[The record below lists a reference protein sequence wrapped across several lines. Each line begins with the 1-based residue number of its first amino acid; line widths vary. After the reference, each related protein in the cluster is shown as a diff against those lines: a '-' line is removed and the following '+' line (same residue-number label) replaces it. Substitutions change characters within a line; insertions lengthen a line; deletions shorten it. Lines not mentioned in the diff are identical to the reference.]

1 MKKSILRTENLL
13 PIAASFLLLPNFVF
27 AQNAEQV
34 KKIRESSNLKQLNVL
49 QKGFGKSTLSVKE
62 LQTKAK
68 SLKIPFEGES
78 NGRYYQLR
86 GFDKN
91 GRPLYYIS
99 YNTGAAEGTGTN
111 KLHPEAGVFNLEGS
125 GMKVHEWDG
134 GGVRTSHQEF
144 GGRVAQKDVPL
155 SSSEHATH
163 VAGTM
168 VASGVDVS
176 AKGMAPKATL
186 DAYDWNNDED
196 EMIAAATAGAILSN
210 HSYGYI
216 GGFAWGN
223 WSNNQGWHWFGSD
236 DDTEFKGY
244 GKYATPDRDWD
255 LIALNAPFYLP
266 VKAAGNPRGDG
277 PAAGETH
284 YVRNSSGQWVSSNKV
299 RQRNGGN
306 NGFDC
311 VLYGSTGKNLLVVGA
326 AQKIS
331 GGYKSPAD
339 VRMASFSAF
348 GPTDDG
354 RIKPDISGVGVG
366 LKSTVSDGD
375 TAYGTMSGT
384 SMASPNVTGSLLLL
398 QEHYYKKFN
407 AHMKSATLKALAI
420 ATANEAGEAPG
431 PDYASGWGLLNVFDA
446 AKAISLKDKYALIE
460 EKSLQNGATEE
471 IQVVAS
477 GTEPLKVTI
486 AWTDPV
492 PTTLPSFNTLNDRT
506 KVLVNDLDVRV
517 IKDGVEEL
525 PWRLNP
531 DNPASPAIKADND
544 VDNVEQVVIDNP
556 VPGATYTIKVSHKGT
571 LKKNNVTT
579 GANNTTVV
587 TLVDTDSQ
595 DYGIVVTGINN
606 GVTKDLTVTAVD
618 VKVSPVEYSSATP
631 VEFKVTNKGTEVAT
645 DAKVIYKLL
654 NKDSNNQEVTQGEIS
669 VPSLNPG
676 ETTTVLQNIDLS
688 KSFVNYTIV
697 AEVIY
702 AGDEIELNNKA
713 NAEVYGIIA
722 DLTPDLSSY
731 EFGYEDDFAK
741 SGWVSE
747 DKDADGRTWRKY
759 DDASLAY
766 EGNSF
771 ALNFPGNKTN
781 VNDWLFSN
789 PLRLK
794 KDVLYRVTFYA
805 RKFRTSAENISI
817 FLGSTN
823 SSTSMTS
830 EIAPKV
836 EALGAYNKYSYEF
849 SVDSDQIAYMGF
861 NHKTVGDAQ
870 SYAFA
875 MDNVKF
881 EYAENKPNVDFA
893 ASKLN
898 PNSFETV
905 SLTNNTI
912 TASTLPIN
920 SWEWSFS
927 PNTVSFVESTS
938 SASKEP
944 KVVFN
949 QEGVYAITLKATN
962 AKGEGELTKETY
974 VTVKNTAT
982 VADFTVNSQSIYS
995 GEAVVFTNTS
1005 TGNPKPTEYKWIIT
1019 PSDGVE
1025 YVGGTT
1031 DTSENPN
1038 VKFSKGGKYKVA
1050 LTATSPYNSNTLE
1063 KDNYISVIGIHN
1075 DVENL
1080 THSFDE
1086 NTKNLTLKWDRPDM
1100 TPMYSEGFE
1109 NAGNMPADMT
1119 IIDGNSDNKIWTASS
1134 FFKNNGEYGVR
1145 SYSWY
1150 VAGGAVDV
1158 DDYLVTPKLR
1168 KGAEVL
1174 KYAIKHP
1181 WAERYDIYI
1190 VEAPASG
1197 QAPTVEE
1204 IKAGHKIH
1212 TSEATEKIP
1221 AFVTKEFNIKQYA
1234 DKDFFVVFHHRT
1246 VKADNAFYVALDDVE
1261 VGYDNSPAAKSGAST
1276 SAERTL
1282 LASSELDY
1290 KKVLLAGQK
1299 LVSDNMLRED
1309 ANKTNNVSNS
1319 KITFGITTLPHLV
1332 GYEVVKDGT
1341 SVSNIDD
1348 YNTRLYNETMTKN
1361 GTYTYDVYALYS
1373 DGAKSNKQTV
1383 VVDITTL
1390 STSDVNANGGL
1401 KVYANPSN
1409 GYFVVEAANTVSSLK
1424 AGVYDMSGKQILSNS
1439 YNGNKFELNLTQQPK
1454 GVYILNLVDDKGVK
1468 HNVKLMV
1475 K

>member
-1 MKKSILRTENLL
+1 MKKSILRTDNLL
-13 PIAASFLLLPNFVF
+13 PIAAGFLLAPSFAF

-34 KKIRESSNLKQLNVL
+34 KKIRESSNLKQLSVL

-62 LQTKAK
+62 LQAKAK
-68 SLKIPFEGES
+68 DLKIPFMGEA
-78 NGRYYQLR
+78 NGKFYQLQ
-86 GFDKN
+86 GFDQK
-91 GRPLYYIS
+91 GHALYYIT
-99 YNTGAAEGTGTN
+99 YNAGAAEGTGTN
-111 KLHPEAGVFNLEGS
+111 KLSPDAGIFSLEGN

-134 GGVRTSHQEF
+134 GKVRTTHQEF
-144 GGRVAQKDVPL
+144 GGRVTQKDIPL
-155 SSSEHATH
+155 SNSDHATH

-168 VASGVDVS
+168 IAAGVDAL

-196 EMIAAATAGAILSN
+196 EMVAAATAGAILSN
-210 HSYGYI
+210 HSYGYV
-216 GGFAWGN
+216 GGFSWGN
-223 WSNNQGWHWFGSD
+223 WSGTQGWHWFGSD
-236 DDTEFKGY
+236 ADTEFRGY
-244 GKYATPDRDWD
+244 GQYSAPDRDWD
-255 LIALNAPFYLP
+255 LIALNAPYYLP

-277 PAAGETH
+277 PAPGETH
-284 YVRNSSGQWVSSNKV
+284 YVRNSSGQWITSTKV
-299 RQRNGGN
+299 RQRNGGD

-311 VLYGSTGKNLLVVGA
+311 IIYGSTGKNILTVGA
-326 AQKIS
+326 ANKIA
-331 GGYKSPAD
+331 GGYKTPQD

-348 GPTDDG
+348 GPVDDG
-354 RIKPDISGVGVG
+354 RIKPDISGVGVN
-366 LKSTVSDGD
+366 LKSSVSTGD
-375 TAYGTMSGT
+375 TTYGTMSGT

-398 QEHYYKKFN
+398 QEHYFKKFN

-431 PDYASGWGLLNVFDA
+431 PDYASGWGLLNAFDA
-446 AKAISLKDKYALIE
+446 AKAISLRNQYSLIE
-460 EKSLQNGATEE
+460 EKTLQNGATEE
-471 IQVVAS
+471 LQVVAS

-492 PTTLPSFNTLNDRT
+492 PATLVSMSTLNNRT
-506 KVLVNDLDVRV
+506 KMLVNDLDVRI

-531 DNPASPAIKADND
+531 DNPVSPAIKADND

-571 LKKNNVTT
+571 LKKNNITT
-579 GANNTTVV
+579 DATGTTI
-587 TLVDTDSQ
+587 TLVDADSQ
-595 DYGIVVTGINN
+595 DYGMVVTGINN

-618 VKVSPVEYSSATP
+618 VKVSPAEYSSATP

-645 DAKVIYKLL
+645 DAKIVYKLL
-654 NKDSNNQEVTQGEIS
+654 NKDSNNQEVAQGEIS
-669 VPSLNPG
+669 VSALNPG

-688 KSFVNYTIV
+688 KSFVNYTIA
-697 AEVIY
+697 AEVVY
-702 AGDEIELNNKA
+702 TGDEIELNNKA
-713 NAEVYGIIA
+713 NAEVYGIVA
-722 DLTPDLSSY
+722 DLTPDLSSH

-741 SGWVSE
+741 NGWISE

-766 EGNSF
+766 EGSSF

-789 PLRLK
+789 PLKLK
-794 KDVLYRVTFYA
+794 KNTLYRVIFYA
-805 RKFRTSAENISI
+805 RKFQTPNENISI
-817 FLGSTN
+817 FLGSAAN
-823 SSTSMTS
+823 SSSMTK
-830 EIAPKV
+830 EVAPKV
-836 EALGAYNKYSYEF
+836 EALTAYNRYSYEF
-849 SVDSDQIAYMGF
+849 SVDTDQIAYIGF
-861 NHKTVGDAQ
+861 NHKTEGTAL

-875 MDNVKF
+875 IDKTRF
-881 EYAENKPNVDFA
+881 EYAEDKPNIDFK

-905 SLTNNTI
+905 SLTNSTV
-912 TASTLPIN
+912 TASTLPIS
-920 SWEWSFS
+920 SWEWSFNPS
-927 PNTVSFVESTS
+927 TVSFVENT
-938 SASKEP
+938 SASSKDP

-949 QEGVYAITLKATN
+949 QEGVYAVTLKATN
-962 AKGEGELTKETY
+962 AKGENSLTKNTY
-974 VTVKNTAT
+974 VTVKNAAT
-982 VADFTVNSQSIYS
+982 VADFTVSNQNIYS
-995 GEAVVFTNTS
+995 GEAVVFANTS
-1005 TGNPKPTEYKWIIT
+1005 TGNPKPTEYKWTIT

-1038 VKFSKGGKYKVA
+1038 VKFSKIGKYKVG
-1050 LTATSPYNSNTLE
+1050 LTATSAHSTNTKE
-1063 KDNYISVIGIHN
+1063 KDNYITVTGIYN
-1075 DVENL
+1075 SVENL

-1086 NTKNLTLKWDRPDM
+1086 NTKNLALKWDRPEM
-1100 TPMYSEGFE
+1100 NPVYSEGFE
-1109 NAGNMPADMT
+1109 SAGNLPAGMT
-1119 IIDGNSDNKIWTASS
+1119 VIDGNTDNQTWTISS
-1134 FFKNNGEYGVR
+1134 ATLFKNSGEYGVR
-1145 SYSWY
+1145 SYSWFS
-1150 VAGGAVDV
+1150 GAIDA

-1174 KYAIKHP
+1174 KYAVKFP
-1181 WAERYDIYI
+1181 WPERYDVYV

-1204 IKAGHKIH
+1204 IKAGHKVH
-1212 TSEATEKIP
+1212 TFDATGKEAVF
-1221 AFVTKEFNIKQYA
+1221 ATKEFNIKQYT
-1234 DKDFFVVFHHRT
+1234 DKDFFVAFHHRT
-1246 VKADNAFYVALDDVE
+1246 QKADDAFYIALDDVE

-1309 ANKTNNVSNS
+1309 ASKINNVSNP
-1319 KITFGITTLPHLV
+1319 KMTFGITTLPYLV
-1332 GYEVVKDGT
+1332 GYEVVKDGV
-1341 SVSNIDD
+1341 SVSNIND
-1348 YNTRLYNETMTKN
+1348 YNTRLYNETITTN
-1361 GTYTYDVYALYS
+1361 SSYTYDVYAVYS
-1373 DGAKSNKQTV
+1373 DNVKAEKRTV
-1383 VVDITTL
+1383 VVNITTL

-1401 KVYANPSN
+1401 KVYPNPSN
-1409 GYFVVEAANTVSSLK
+1409 GNFVVEAAPTVSSLK